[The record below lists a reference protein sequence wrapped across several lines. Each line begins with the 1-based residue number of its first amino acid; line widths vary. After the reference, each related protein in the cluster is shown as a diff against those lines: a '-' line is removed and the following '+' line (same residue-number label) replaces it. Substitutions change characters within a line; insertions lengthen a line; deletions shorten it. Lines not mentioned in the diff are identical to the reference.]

1 MDRREKKRTVPAV
14 LAAAVCLGL
23 LLGTVFAAV
32 SSGMQRKTVEQIM
45 SCTIK
50 EEPELAGK
58 VTAILKESSTASVSR
73 EGREWL
79 DRYGYT
85 AAYYRRG
92 LLPVYL
98 GISCL
103 CFLGILRSLV
113 MLV

>member
-79 DRYGYT
+79 G
-85 AAYYRRG
+85 G
-92 LLPVYL
+92 N
-98 GISCL
+98 
-103 CFLGILRSLV
+103 
-113 MLV
+113 

>member
-32 SSGMQRKTVEQIM
+32 SSGMQRKTVEQII

-58 VTAILKESSTASVSR
+58 VTAILKESSAASVSR

-85 AAYYRRG
+85 AASG
-92 LLPVYL
+92 VS
-98 GISCL
+98 GD
-103 CFLGILRSLV
+103 FLSVLSGNLRSLV